1 MKVEKCKKND
11 KELLVSYIHEFWQK
25 NHILV
30 KNQDLLKD
38 YILDS
43 LELMKL
49 VSILEKK
56 KIFSLKDYA
65 KKENNFKISA
75 ILNFINKK

>member
-1 MKVEKCKKND
+1 MTEKKFFDLLKKNFTHL
-11 KELLVSYIHEFWQK
+11 KIIK
-25 NHILV
+25 I
-30 KNQDLLKD
+30 KTNQDLLKD

-43 LELMKL
+43 LELMTL

-56 KIFSLKDYA
+56 KIFNLKDYA
-65 KKENNFKISA
+65 KKKNNFKIST

>member
-1 MKVEKCKKND
+1 MTEKKFFDLLKK
-11 KELLVSYIHEFWQK
+11 KFT
-25 NHILV
+25 HI
-30 KNQDLLKD
+30 KISKIKANQDLLKD

-43 LELMKL
+43 LELMKFI
-49 VSILEKK
+49 SILEKK
-56 KIFSLKDYA
+56 KIFSLKDYT

>member
-1 MKVEKCKKND
+1 MTEKKFFDLLKKNFTHL
-11 KELLVSYIHEFWQK
+11 KIIK
-25 NHILV
+25 I
-30 KNQDLLKD
+30 KTNQDLLKD

-43 LELMKL
+43 LELMTL

-65 KKENNFKISA
+65 KKKT
-75 ILNFINKK
+75 ILKYLPF

>member
-1 MKVEKCKKND
+1 MTNKFFF
-11 KELLVSYIHEFWQK
+11 ELLKKKFSHLKISK
-25 NHILV
+25 L
-30 KNQDLLKD
+30 KTNQDLLKD